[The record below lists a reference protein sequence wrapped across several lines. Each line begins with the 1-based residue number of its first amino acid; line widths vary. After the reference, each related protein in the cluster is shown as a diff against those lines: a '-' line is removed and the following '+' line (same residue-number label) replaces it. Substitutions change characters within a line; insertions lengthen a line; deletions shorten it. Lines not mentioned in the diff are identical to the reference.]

1 MKINTKEEAL
11 KSIEEHNVKFIRL
24 QFTDIQGV
32 VKDVEIPVTQI
43 KKALDDGISFDG
55 SSVEGFVRID
65 ESDMVLKPDV
75 SSFAILPWNKEKG
88 VVARVICDV
97 YTPNG
102 KPFEGDP
109 RYVLKKVIN
118 QAHEM
123 GYSLNVGP
131 ELEFFL
137 FEIENGNA
145 TTIPHDFGRYFEFAP
160 ADLAEDIRR
169 DIVLTLTSLG
179 FDIEASHHEVAFG
192 QHEIDFKYGDV
203 LTTADNVMTFRYVTR
218 TIAKLNSLHATF
230 MPKPIF
236 GENGSGM
243 HVNLSL
249 STIDT
254 NDNAF
259 YDPEGVM
266 QISDTTRHF
275 IGGVLKHIKA
285 ITAISNPLVNSYKRL
300 VPGYEAPVNIAWS
313 GANRSSLIRIPAA
326 RGKSTRV
333 ELRSPDPSCNPYLT
347 FAAIL
352 AAGIDGIKNKIDP
365 GNPVDVNIFELNDV
379 ERDDMKIGSL
389 PNTLKDATYYLSQN
403 EVLKEALGSHVHDN
417 IIRLAKAEWD
427 AYRVQVHEW
436 EIQRYLNTI

>member
-1 MKINTKEEAL
+1 MKINTKKDAL
-11 KSIEEHNVKFIRL
+11 KSIDEHNVKFIRL

-43 KKALDDGISFDG
+43 EKALDTGISFDG
-55 SSVEGFVRID
+55 SSIEGFVRID

-97 YTPNG
+97 YTPDG

-109 RYVLKKVIN
+109 RHVLKKVLKT
-118 QAHEM
+118 AEDM
-123 GYSLNVGP
+123 GLSLNVGP

-137 FEIENGNA
+137 FEIENGKA

-192 QHEIDFKYGDV
+192 QHEIDFKYGNA
-203 LTTADNVMTFRYVTR
+203 LATADNVMTFRYVTR
-218 TIAKLNSLHATF
+218 TIAKLNGLHATF

-236 GENGSGM
+236 GESGSGM

-249 STIDT
+249 SKIGTGE
-254 NDNAF
+254 NVF
-259 YDPEGVM
+259 YDPESPM
-266 QISDTTRHF
+266 QISDMTRHF
-275 IGGVLKHIKA
+275 IGGLLSHIKS

-300 VPGYEAPVNIAWS
+300 VPGYEAPVHIAWS

-326 RGKSTRV
+326 RGQSTRV

-352 AAGIDGIKNKIDP
+352 AAGIYGIKNKIDP
-365 GNPVDVNIFELNDV
+365 GDPIDVNIFNLTGA
-379 ERDDMKIGSL
+379 ERDKMRIGSL
-389 PNTLKDATYYLSQN
+389 PNTLKDATYHLSKN
-403 EVLKEALGSHVHDN
+403 EMLKDALGSHVHDN

-427 AYRVQVHEW
+427 AYRVQVHDW
-436 EIQRYLNTI
+436 EIQRYLNTV